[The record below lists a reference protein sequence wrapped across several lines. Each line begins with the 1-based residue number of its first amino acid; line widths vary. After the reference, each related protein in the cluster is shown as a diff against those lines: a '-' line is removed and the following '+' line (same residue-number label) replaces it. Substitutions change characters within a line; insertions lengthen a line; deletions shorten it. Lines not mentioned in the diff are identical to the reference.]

1 MDFTELTAEVVS
13 ITARPDLTTE
23 IEAAVKAATLKAH
36 SSDYYFNDLVEVAVQ
51 FDECRFIQTFDPSSI
66 VPAYRQVKYMRIW
79 NGDAAAGTYG
89 KFLQHI
95 QIAESLDP
103 YGYNKADVFYM
114 AGNFLQLRAK
124 LGVEKILFGAYS
136 HPVVT
141 PVESYKSWIAVEYP
155 YAIINEAAR
164 RVFMHIGYKD
174 QAASMARLVAEDYR
188 TLSVSNVDVVP
199 T

>member
-66 VPAYRQVKYMRIW
+66 VAAYRQVKYMRIW
-79 NGDAAAGTYG
+79 NGDAATGTYG

-103 YGYNKADVFYM
+103 YGYNREDVFYM
-114 AGNFLQLRAK
+114 AGNFLQIRAK
-124 LGVEKILFGAYS
+124 LGVEKILFGAYA

-141 PVESYKSWIAVEYP
+141 PEISYSSWIAEEYP

-164 RVFMHIGYKD
+164 RIFMHIGYKD
-174 QAASMARLVAEDYR
+174 QASSMARLAAEEYR
-188 TLSVSNVDVVP
+188 TLAVSNVDVVP